1 MNEVETPRQEKIN
14 LATANH
20 IQDYIEQLANEE
32 IDSDD
37 FISLVYSG
45 LVTSMLLGYNPEEL
59 IEDVKMS
66 VQRIKDISGE
76 DND

>member
-14 LATANH
+14 LATAKH

-37 FISLVYSG
+37 FISLVYGG